1 MSRTCARVWEV
12 SAARDGRL
20 GAAATSALAGHID
33 RCEDCRRE
41 RDALDDVRERLQEA
55 AAGELDELSLRRLR
69 ARTLEAAGNAR
80 LAPAQ
85 SSRPV
90 VLLVAGA
97 LALGAIAL
105 LARPSPSVPTA
116 PTARATDVT
125 TTDEG
130 GARWSAHEDVESRR
144 IVLREGKVRLAVV
157 RPAGG
162 KRLVVEVP
170 DGEIEDVGTTFHVE
184 VADGHTRRVHV
195 DEGSVVLR
203 LDGQPSIAVA
213 HGQTWQPVPRVAAEP
228 PAIASAVAPPAPSA
242 RPAPRPSA
250 SASAPPA
257 RRDADDA
264 GPEEEDRAYVE
275 VVRLL
280 REGRE
285 HEARTAAV
293 GYLRRFP
300 AGFRRAEVEKVL
312 AP

>member
-20 GAAATSALAGHID
+20 GAAAASALEGHIE
-33 RCEDCRRE
+33 RCDDCRRE
-41 RDALDDVRERLQEA
+41 RDALEAVREQLQGA
-55 AAGELDELSLRRLR
+55 TAGELDDLSLRRLR

-80 LAPAQ
+80 LAPAR

-90 VLLVAGA
+90 VLLLAGA

-105 LARPSPSVPTA
+105 VARPSPHVPTV
-116 PTARATDVT
+116 RATDVT

-144 IVLREGKVRLAVV
+144 IVLREGKVRLAVD

-184 VADGHTRRVHV
+184 VSDGHTRRVHV

-203 LDGQPSIAVA
+203 LDGQPSIALA
-213 HGQTWQPVPRVAAEP
+213 HGETWEASPRVAVEP
-228 PAIASAVAPPAPSA
+228 PVIAPSAAAPPAPSA
-242 RPAPRPSA
+242 RPAPRA
-250 SASAPPA
+250 SASAVASASPA
-257 RRDADDA
+257 RREVDDA

-293 GYLRRFP
+293 VYLRRFP
-300 AGFRRAEVEKVL
+300 SGFRRAEVEKVL